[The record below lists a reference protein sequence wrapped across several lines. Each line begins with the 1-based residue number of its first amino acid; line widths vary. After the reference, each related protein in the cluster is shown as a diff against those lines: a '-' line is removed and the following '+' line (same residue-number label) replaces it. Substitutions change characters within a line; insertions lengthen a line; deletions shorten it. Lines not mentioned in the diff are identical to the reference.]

1 MSNYSTGE
9 LAKLCN
15 VTTRTIQYYDR
26 KGILKPARFT
36 EGNRRLYTEEQRQT
50 LELILL
56 LKELGCAL
64 SDIDMLL
71 KGDSKLK
78 TLNALLVLK
87 QQEIERQIKQQ
98 QTVLNKIS
106 NIQHYVSDESKSPIS
121 HLKDI
126 ENVMSKSVE
135 MKSIRRSIWIS
146 AGIMGVIQYS
156 SIISALLMKNKWPFI
171 IALSF
176 MIGYGIG
183 ITLYY
188 QRKVAYLCPSC
199 QHVFS
204 PSLWQ
209 VIKAKHTATTRRF
222 ECPNCHETHYCI
234 EVPKTHSNS
243 ETFYTSQV

>member
-36 EGNRRLYTEEQRQT
+36 EGNRRLYTEE
-50 LELILL
+50 
-56 LKELGCAL
+56 
-64 SDIDMLL
+64 
-71 KGDSKLK
+71 
-78 TLNALLVLK
+78 
-87 QQEIERQIKQQ
+87 QQ

-171 IALSF
+171 IALPF